1 MKGLLDIYG
10 VSGGLSPPM
19 VEPRNPII
27 ADADTGHGGIT
38 ATMKSH
44 VGRWGDVAGG
54 KGSCLAVKF
63 YAISKVS

>member
-1 MKGLLDIYG
+1 
-10 VSGGLSPPM
+10 M

-44 VGRWGDVAGG
+44 VGRWGALGG
-54 KGSCLAVKF
+54 EVGQLPFCHFEGELNGEASRLGEF
-63 YAISKVS
+63 RHL